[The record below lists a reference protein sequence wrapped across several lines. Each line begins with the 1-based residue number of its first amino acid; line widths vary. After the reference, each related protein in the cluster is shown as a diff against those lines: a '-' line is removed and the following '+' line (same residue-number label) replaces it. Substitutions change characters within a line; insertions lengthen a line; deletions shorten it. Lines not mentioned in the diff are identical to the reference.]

1 MINLESKN
9 ELGLKMHQ
17 WAHTLFPICRSI
29 LGPGVRET
37 LSFLQHQIPDLE
49 VRRVKTGTQV
59 FDWTIPKEWHVKE
72 AYIAD
77 LDGNKVI
84 DFVNSNLHLVGY
96 STAVNL
102 TISRDNLLPHIYSL
116 PNLPNA
122 IPYVTS
128 YYKESWGFCVSEQQ
142 RKEFVK
148 NEYKVVIDT
157 EFVDGEL
164 NYGELLIKGESDKE
178 VLISTYICHPSMANN
193 ELSGPVVTTALAQL
207 INDLKN
213 RYYSYRVVFVPE
225 TIGSISFIHANI
237 KKLKEHVVAGFV
249 LTCIG
254 DERAYSYLSS
264 RSENTLSDRVAKHVL
279 FHHTQN
285 NYKSYSFLDRGS
297 DERQYCAPGVDLP
310 ICSIMRT
317 KYGEYPEYHT
327 SLDDL
332 NLVTPDGLAGGLEVA
347 YKSILLLEHNKYYK
361 VSVYCEP
368 QLGKRGLYPTL
379 SKMDEDYADVR
390 TLINFIAY
398 CDGKRDLISIAEKV
412 GVDALSL
419 IPTIQRLLK
428 EGLLLMDNK
437 EF

>member
-1 MINLESKN
+1 MIILENKK

-17 WAHTLFPICRSI
+17 WAHMLFPICRSI

-37 LSFLQHQIPDLE
+37 LSLLQHQIPDLE
-49 VRRVKTGTQV
+49 VRKVKTGTQV

-77 LDGNKVI
+77 LDGNKVV
-84 DFVNSNLHLVGY
+84 DFDNNNLHLVGY

-102 TISRDNLLPHIYSL
+102 TISRDNLLPHLYSL

-128 YYKESWGFCVSEQQ
+128 YYKERWGFCVSEQQ

-148 NEYKVVIDT
+148 NEYKVVIDS

-279 FHHTQN
+279 FYHTQD

-332 NLVTPDGLAGGLEVA
+332 NLVTPDGLVGGLEVA

-379 SKMDEDYADVR
+379 SKMDEDYTDVR
-390 TLINFIAY
+390 TLLNFIAY
-398 CDGKRDLISIAEKV
+398 CDGKRDLISIAEKI

-419 IPTIQRLLK
+419 IPTIQRLLN
-428 EGLLLMDNK
+428 EGLLLKDNK